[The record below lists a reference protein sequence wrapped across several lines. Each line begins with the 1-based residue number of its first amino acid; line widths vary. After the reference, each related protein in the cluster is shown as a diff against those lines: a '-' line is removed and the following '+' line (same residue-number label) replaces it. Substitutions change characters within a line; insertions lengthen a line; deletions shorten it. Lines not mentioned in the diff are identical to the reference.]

1 MEVIN
6 RMFKNWSNRDWV
18 WTVSLL
24 ILIIIVLIAD
34 FFNFPNIE
42 ASFNIIASAVSIAL
56 ALVAIFFA
64 LKQDSD
70 SKRDSDRL
78 VDLLNGIHVDVR
90 DVGSRFDPREVDK
103 LTNASVQD
111 TSESFEQKDSYSKE
125 EVDRMINEVRKNI
138 TENINDHLAQNSVE
152 ETINSYSESNRLK
165 VIKRIVRMNH
175 RRTDEEIIKLL
186 NDRYGIRTGRVM
198 IQTVRDGLNIASVE
212 QKV

>member
-1 MEVIN
+1 
-6 RMFKNWSNRDWV
+6 MFKNWSNRDWV

-111 TSESFEQKDSYSKE
+111 TSESFEKKDSYSKE

-165 VIKRIVRMNH
+165 VIKRMVRMNH
-175 RRTDEEIIKLL
+175 RKTDEEIIKLL

-212 QKV
+212 QKI